1 MRVWEPLK
9 LEDDSLTLLQIKNN
23 ATMIKR
29 INLKTLILVEV
40 VCCKFWGLKAWGR
53 RMYRLQHSFSYHDLF
68 DLWLNEKKLLV
79 YIKQEQK
86 YGILLNK
93 RIRQRI
99 RERESMEQAT

>member
-9 LEDDSLTLLQIKNN
+9 LEEDSLTLLQIKNN

-68 DLWLNEKKLLV
+68 DLWLNEKKNYWFALS
-79 YIKQEQK
+79 KSK
-86 YGILLNK
+86 
-93 RIRQRI
+93 
-99 RERESMEQAT
+99 SMESFLTKE